1 MVSLVLVGYAF
12 SLVTP
17 LTTVAWLLVL
27 LIWLRMSIECI
38 FSPLNVAALRT
49 LPEAH
54 VGMGSGVLHVIMG
67 IGAAMGTAGTASL
80 LGRWT
85 PHDPLSAFQY
95 LFVMVGVLYLITII
109 PSLLIAPPTE
119 KI

>member
-1 MVSLVLVGYAF
+1 V
-12 SLVTP
+12 
-17 LTTVAWLLVL
+17 
-27 LIWLRMSIECI
+27 SIECI

-67 IGAAMGTAGTASL
+67 IGATVGTADTASL

-85 PHDPLSAFQY
+85 HLHS
-95 LFVMVGVLYLITII
+95 
-109 PSLLIAPPTE
+109 
-119 KI
+119 